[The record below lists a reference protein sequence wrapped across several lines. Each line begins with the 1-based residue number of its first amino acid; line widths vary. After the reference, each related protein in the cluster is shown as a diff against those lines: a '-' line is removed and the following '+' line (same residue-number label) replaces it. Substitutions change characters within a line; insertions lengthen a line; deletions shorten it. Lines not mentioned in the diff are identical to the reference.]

1 MIFKRRNPLSLL
13 RRLRDFVAPRKGWRR
28 GFAYVGRRVQR
39 LPDTPHR
46 IALGFACGVM
56 ASFTPLF
63 TLHFIVAAV
72 FALVVRGNVLAS
84 ALGTFAG
91 NPVTFPFIAGA
102 ALTLG
107 NWMLGHGVDP
117 SKFHVGLVFSNFD
130 KFLDTIFWPYLLGGL
145 APGLV
150 ASGIVYALMRPLI
163 AAYQSRRRL
172 KLVNAAKRR
181 VEARLRRPRPE
192 ARLEARLADP
202 AE

>member
-13 RRLRDFVAPRKGWRR
+13 RRVRDFVAPRKGWRR

-63 TLHFIVAAV
+63 TLHFVVAAL
-72 FALVVRGNVLAS
+72 FALIVRGNVLAS
-84 ALGTFAG
+84 ALGTFVG

-117 SKFHVGLVFSNFD
+117 AQFHVGLVFSHFD
-130 KFLDTIFWPYLLGGL
+130 KFLDTIFWPYLVGGL

-150 ASGIVYALMRPLI
+150 ASGIVYALLRPLI
-163 AAYQSRRRL
+163 AAYQNRRRL
-172 KLVNAAKRR
+172 KLMAAAKRT
-181 VEARLRRPRPE
+181 VEARMRRARP
-192 ARLEARLADP
+192 APPVADP